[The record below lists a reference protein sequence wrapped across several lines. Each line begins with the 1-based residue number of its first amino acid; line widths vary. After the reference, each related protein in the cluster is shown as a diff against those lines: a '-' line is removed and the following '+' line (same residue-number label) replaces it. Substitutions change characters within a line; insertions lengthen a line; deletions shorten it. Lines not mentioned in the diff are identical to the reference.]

1 MKFMALQML
10 AASVMVLA
18 GCAST
23 ETTNGQASAATK
35 EERCMVT
42 GSNVPKRDCRGDVN
56 VLPPSA
62 VDSVMPVL
70 PGPGNRS

>member
-1 MKFMALQML
+1 MKFMGFQTVVACALI
-10 AASVMVLA
+10 LA

-23 ETTNGQASAATK
+23 ETTTAQTSAATK

-42 GSNVPKRDCRGDVN
+42 GSNVPKRDCRAEVT

-62 VDSVMPVL
+62 VGSVMPVL
-70 PGPGNRS
+70 PGPKNSP